1 MDYCSTVFLMLKY
14 LVLLPRYCQT
24 LCCLPAVDRCFC
36 VLANGQPALLSNA
49 PPLERSV
56 LTYAPLP
63 TIAAGFDTQRFS
75 SKPTAAQERLYS
87 TDQSCFA
94 RLRF

>member
-1 MDYCSTVFLMLKY
+1 M
-14 LVLLPRYCQT
+14 
-24 LCCLPAVDRCFC
+24 
-36 VLANGQPALLSNA
+36 
-49 PPLERSV
+49 RSV

-75 SKPTAAQERLYS
+75 SKPDAAPDRIYASDYNLHV
-87 TDQSCFA
+87 